1 MAEHEDDNG
10 AGSYSG
16 PATITIDGHTPARV
30 QVELTGHFDPL
41 AGRYVWAGRIR
52 GLAQILPADVVVA
65 AGTRASITTP
75 QGSGDGEL
83 SAVDLF
89 GGFTIAGVTAPPFAQ
104 LPDDV
109 DRDDVHVAGPASQEG
124 HA

>member
-1 MAEHEDDNG
+1 MAEHEDDG

-16 PATITIDGHTPARV
+16 PATVTIDGHEPAQV
-30 QVELTGHFDPL
+30 QVELSGHFDPL

-52 GLAQILPADVVVA
+52 GLAPALRADVVIA
-65 AGTRASITTP
+65 AGTRAIVETP
-75 QGSGDGEL
+75 EGAGEGEL

-109 DRDDVHVAGPASQEG
+109 DRDDIHVPGTSTGEDIR
-124 HA
+124 

>member
-1 MAEHEDDNG
+1 MAEHDDNDG

-16 PATITIDGHTPARV
+16 PATVTIDGHGPAQV
-30 QVELTGHFDPL
+30 QVELSGHFDPL

-52 GLAQILPADVVVA
+52 GLAQMLPADVVIA
-65 AGTRASITTP
+65 AGTRATVTTP
-75 QGSGDGEL
+75 QGSGDGAL

-89 GGFTIAGVTAPPFAQ
+89 GGHTVSGITAPPFAQ

-109 DRDDVHVAGPASQEG
+109 GRDDIHLDGRPAD

>member
-1 MAEHEDDNG
+1 MAEHDDDNG
-10 AGSYSG
+10 AGSYTG
-16 PATITIDGHTPARV
+16 PATIIIDGHEPAQA
-30 QVELTGHFDPL
+30 QVELSGHFDPL

-52 GLAQILPADVVVA
+52 GLAQVLPAEA
-65 AGTRASITTP
+65 AISAGTRATITTSH
-75 QGSGDGEL
+75 GSGDGEL

-109 DRDDVHVAGPASQEG
+109 DREDIGVPGRVSDEG
-124 HA
+124 HE